1 MDGVASGQLAANA
14 RACHSLSGFTFTP
27 ICKKR
32 NKRCACWSKTCRA
45 TETHVFVNVKVN
57 GLPCRFLVDT
67 GASKSVIDKT
77 YVKEIRQAFAQN
89 HSTANHRTAQQHAR
103 IVRARLKSVTI
114 GTVENRNYTLA
125 AVRSSHVNSTYAT
138 LKTKKIQ
145 GILGSDL
152 MMKEKM
158 IIDYSTLKLSFA

>member
-1 MDGVASGQLAANA
+1 MQ
-14 RACHSLSGFTFTP
+14 
-27 ICKKR
+27 KKKKQAVR
-32 NKRCACWSKTCRA
+32 LLVENLQGNGY
-45 TETHVFVNVKVN
+45 HVFVNVKVN

-77 YVKEIRQAFAQN
+77 YVEKKFGKRLLKTIQQQTTGL
-89 HSTANHRTAQQHAR
+89 HSSTQESYT
-103 IVRARLKSVTI
+103 ARLKSVTI

-125 AVRSSHVNSTYAT
+125 AVDLSHVNSTYAT

>member
-1 MDGVASGQLAANA
+1 MQ
-14 RACHSLSGFTFTP
+14 
-27 ICKKR
+27 KKKKQAVR
-32 NKRCACWSKTCRA
+32 LLVENLQGNGY
-45 TETHVFVNVKVN
+45 HVFVNVKVN

-77 YVKEIRQAFAQN
+77 YVEKKFGKRLLKTIQQQTTGL
-89 HSTANHRTAQQHAR
+89 HSSTHESYT
-103 IVRARLKSVTI
+103 ARLKSVLI
-114 GTVENRNYTLA
+114 GTVENKNYTLA
-125 AVRSSHVNSTYAT
+125 AVDLSHVNSTYAT